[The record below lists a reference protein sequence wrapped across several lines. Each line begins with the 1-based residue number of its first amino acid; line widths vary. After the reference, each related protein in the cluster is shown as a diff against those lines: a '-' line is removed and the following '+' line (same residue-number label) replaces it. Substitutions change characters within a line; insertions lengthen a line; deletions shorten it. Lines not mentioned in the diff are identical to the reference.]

1 MNVLFFMSHPGH
13 LRNFESTLRELASR
27 GHRVHLAFDG
37 EKAGLSGQRSLAASL
52 GELEGI
58 TLGHAPVPAKAEEW
72 TLVAW
77 QLRAMLDYLRYL
89 EPPLDRAV
97 RPRLRAAHA
106 LPEPFLRA
114 LDAAG
119 GARDLVRRS
128 LASLERA
135 VPARRSLLR
144 YVFERDPD
152 LVAVTPL
159 LDLGSPQL
167 DYLRAAKRLG
177 IPTCFC
183 VASWDNLTNKGLL
196 HERPDRMTVW
206 NEDQRREA
214 IELHGIPAPSVAV
227 TGAQAYD
234 HWFGRKPSR
243 DRKELLEA
251 LGLPDAPYVLYV
263 GSSPFL
269 APNEG
274 ASIGRWLGALREQV
288 PSAGVLVRP
297 HPLNPL
303 PEADLNALEALKGVA
318 VFPRRGENPV
328 DDRGRDDYFDS
339 IFHASAVV
347 GLNTSALIEAAIPGR
362 PVFTTR
368 PASDGTVHFSY
379 LLAENGGP
387 AATAPTLREHARQV
401 AAAVKRGKDSPALE
415 FVRRFVR
422 PYGLD
427 EAATPRLAD
436 ALEEAA
442 RNGAAGLRPVPLA
455 ATLARPLLALGGSV
469 GIRIR
474 RRNAR
479 RNVPDSRLSCL
490 Q

>member
-1 MNVLFFMSHPGH
+1 
-13 LRNFESTLRELASR
+13 
-27 GHRVHLAFDG
+27 
-37 EKAGLSGQRSLAASL
+37 
-52 GELEGI
+52 
-58 TLGHAPVPAKAEEW
+58 
-72 TLVAW
+72 
-77 QLRAMLDYLRYL
+77 
-89 EPPLDRAV
+89 
-97 RPRLRAAHA
+97 
-106 LPEPFLRA
+106 
-114 LDAAG
+114 
-119 GARDLVRRS
+119 
-128 LASLERA
+128 
-135 VPARRSLLR
+135 
-144 YVFERDPD
+144 
-152 LVAVTPL
+152 
-159 LDLGSPQL
+159 
-167 DYLRAAKRLG
+167 
-177 IPTCFC
+177 
-183 VASWDNLTNKGLL
+183 
-196 HERPDRMTVW
+196 
-206 NEDQRREA
+206 
-214 IELHGIPAPSVAV
+214 V

-234 HWFGRKPSR
+234 HWFGRRPSR
-243 DRKELLEA
+243 DRGELLEA

-274 ASIGRWLGALREQV
+274 ASIGRWLGALRDQV

-303 PEADLNALEALKGVA
+303 SEADLNALEALEGVA

-387 AATAPTLREHARQV
+387 ATAAPTLREHARQV
-401 AAAVKRGKDSPALE
+401 AAAVEGGKDSPALE

-442 RNGAAGLRPVPLA
+442 RDGAGRLRPVPLA

-479 RNVPDSRLSCL
+479 RNMPDSQLSCL